1 MNIPSKMSRSLLFM
15 CQKGEWKMKE
25 VKYRAWNKSKMLYD
39 VQLSEEFCFMV
50 TRQGEYVDVK
60 LMQYTG
66 LKDKNSKEIFE
77 GDYVL
82 IKHPER
88 PGYGNSSIFR
98 IDKVK
103 NLWGYAFIWQPIKG
117 YYSSTHILE
126 DDYSNCEVIGNKYE
140 TQLSKF

>member
-1 MNIPSKMSRSLLFM
+1 
-15 CQKGEWKMKE
+15 MKE

-60 LMQYTG
+60 LMQSTG

-82 IKHPER
+82 IEHPER
-88 PGYGNSSIFR
+88 PGYGNTSIFR

-103 NLWGYAFIWQPIKG
+103 NLWGYEFIWQPIKG
-117 YYSSTHILE
+117 YYCSTHILE

-140 TQLSKF
+140 TQLSEILAII

>member
-1 MNIPSKMSRSLLFM
+1 MNNIF
-15 CQKGEWKMKE
+15 
-25 VKYRAWNKSKMLYD
+25 RAWNKSKMLYD

-82 IKHPER
+82 IEHPER

-103 NLWGYAFIWQPIKG
+103 NLWGYEFIWQPIKG
-117 YYSSTHILE
+117 YYCSTHILE

-140 TQLSKF
+140 TQLSKILAII